1 MKLYGMAG
9 KGTGRVGSMV
19 YAVRKG
25 EQIVREYNP
34 NVTNPNTRL
43 QVVQRAKFK
52 LLSQLTA
59 AIGNNGLFFDNVPA
73 GRSMRNEFT
82 RRNMSLVSVAAG
94 SDVATVDVSA
104 LSLTS
109 GAFPAPSCD
118 VEPNTGVCQIE
129 LPNPVFAD
137 VVGAVVVVL
146 TQPQVGK
153 VLGRSIRKMRT
164 EGEEGME
171 VNIMVPPA
179 LYNRTTVL
187 VWVYKFRDD
196 AARARY
202 EQALM
207 NNAAVSV
214 AFERA
219 VAAGDIIPSVTT
231 VAPFLQGRQNAKEY
245 NGKTK

>member
-25 EQIVREYNP
+25 EQIVRQYNP
-34 NVTNPNTRL
+34 NVANPNTRP
-43 QVVQRAKFK
+43 QVEQRAKFK

-59 AIGNNGLFFDNVPA
+59 AIGNNGLFFDNIPA

-82 RRNMSLVSVAAG
+82 RRNMSLVNVASG

-104 LSLTS
+104 LKLTS
-109 GAFPAPSCD
+109 GAFTAPDAVVD
-118 VEPNTGVCQIE
+118 VAGGNIVVYVQGDEWDDVVGVTIVE
-129 LPNPVFAD
+129 LTQPTVGRVIGNSRREVRTTVGAD
-137 VVGAVVVVL
+137 VVV
-146 TQPQVGK
+146 P
-153 VLGRSIRKMRT
+153 
-164 EGEEGME
+164 
-171 VNIMVPPA
+171 IMVPPA

-202 EQALM
+202 EQSVM
-207 NNAAVSV
+207 NNATVST
-214 AFERA
+214 AFERSLM
-219 VAAGDIIPSVTT
+219 AGDIIPSITT
-231 VAPFLQGRQNAKEY
+231 VAPFTQA
-245 NGKTK
+245 